1 MKRICFLNGDMSR
14 SGGTERV
21 TAMIANE
28 LSKKNYEVHVLNVTN
43 ESMSSFF
50 ELEDT
55 VYHDRILRQKTVNLK
70 KDYFKVVNGIRK
82 YIKKQSID
90 VLIEV
95 DVICNLYTIPATRF
109 LKTKI
114 ISWEHFNYYS
124 NNGSKLRDISRKL
137 TKYFSNHIV
146 TLTEQDRQNY
156 IQKLDVSDKMI
167 TGIYNPIQSVKVSSC
182 NLDSKQILSV
192 GQLRHIK
199 GFDLLCE
206 VAKDIL
212 HQHPDWTWLIVGEG
226 EDRLLIEQKI
236 KEYRLEGL
244 LILEGNQKEMDP
256 YYRNSSLYVMTSRNE
271 GLPMTLLEAKSYQL
285 PIVSFDCQT
294 GPSEIVED
302 GVNGYLIEENNCEQ
316 MSLKLN
322 SLLEDSIKLQMFSQ
336 SAKNN
341 IHKFELNEVINKW
354 EEIIN
359 RL

>member
-14 SGGTERV
+14 TGGTERV
-21 TAMIANE
+21 TAIIANE
-28 LSKKNYEVHVLNVTN
+28 LSKKINYEVHVLSVTN

-50 ELEDT
+50 ELENT
-55 VYHDRILRQKTVNLK
+55 VYHDRILKKNTADLK

-82 YIKKQSID
+82 YIKKHSID
-90 VLIEV
+90 ILIEV
-95 DVICNLYTIPATRF
+95 DVICNLYRIPATRF

-146 TLTEQDRQNY
+146 TLTEQDRQSY
-156 IQKLDVSDKMI
+156 SEKLGVSHKV
-167 TGIYNPIQSVKVSSC
+167 TCIYNPIQPIEIPPYNS
-182 NLDSKQILSV
+182 NSKQILSI

-206 VAKDIL
+206 VAKEVL
-212 HQHPDWTWLIVGEG
+212 HKHPDWSWIIVGEG
-226 EDRLLIEQKI
+226 EDRELIERKI
-236 KEYRLEGL
+236 KDYDLENR
-244 LILEGNQKEMDP
+244 LILAGNQKEVRS
-256 YYRNSSLYVMTSRNE
+256 YYQNSSLYVMTSRNE

-302 GVNGYLIEENNCEQ
+302 GVNGYLVERNNCEE
-316 MSLKLN
+316 MIKKIN
-322 SLLEDSIKLQMFSQ
+322 YLLDNPDQLQLFSKQ
-336 SAKNN
+336 AKNN
-341 IHKFELNEVINKW
+341 IYKFNIKEVIQKW
-354 EEIIN
+354 ESIISQ
-359 RL
+359 L